1 MKFSAKH
8 LMNITLMAIAVGVV
22 VTAIKWPFKTA
33 FFPVIIG
40 VFLFFGAT
48 ADLLLSLFG
57 KKEGSKKEAAVDFQ
71 LSEDIDPAVATRRTL
86 VAFAWVLGF
95 FVLILFVGFTLS
107 VPLLVFLF
115 LKFQARE
122 KWGITLF
129 LTVSSLIFFF
139 GLFVWML
146 NIPFAEGWIIEGL
159 KGLWTG
165 K

>member
-1 MKFSAKH
+1 M
-8 LMNITLMAIAVGVV
+8 V
-22 VTAIKWPFKTA
+22 
-33 FFPVIIG
+33 G
-40 VFLFFGAT
+40 VFLFFGGCGRPPVKPVRKGEG
-48 ADLLLSLFG
+48 G
-57 KKEGSKKEAAVDFQ
+57 KKQAAVDFQ

-86 VAFAWVLGF
+86 LAFGWVLGF
-95 FVLILFVGFTLS
+95 FVLILLVGFTLS

-115 LKFQARE
+115 LKVQARE

-129 LTVSSLIFFF
+129 LTASSLVFFF

-159 KGLWTG
+159 KALLAG

>member
-1 MKFSAKH
+1 VKFSAKH
-8 LMNITLMAIAVGVV
+8 LMNLSLMAIAVGVV
-22 VTAIKWPFKTA
+22 ITAVKWPFKTA
-33 FFPVIIG
+33 FFPVMIG

-57 KKEGSKKEAAVDFQ
+57 KEEASQKQAAVDFS
-71 LSEDIDPAVATRRTL
+71 LSEDVDPAVATRRTL
-86 VAFAWVLGF
+86 IAFAWVLGF
-95 FVLILFVGFTLS
+95 FVLIILVGFTLA

-115 LKFQARE
+115 LKVQARE

-129 LTVSSLIFFF
+129 LTGSSLIFFF

-146 NIPFAEGWIIEGL
+146 NIPFTEGWIIEGL

>member
-1 MKFSAKH
+1 MTFSGKN
-8 LMNITLMAIAVGVV
+8 LMNVSMIAIAVWVV
-22 VTAIKWPFKTA
+22 ITAMKWPFKTA
-33 FFPVIIG
+33 FFPVLVG

-57 KKEGSKKEAAVDFQ
+57 KKEGSKKQAAVDFQ
-71 LSEDIDPAVATRRTL
+71 LSEDIDPVVATHRTL

-95 FVLILFVGFTLS
+95 FVLILLVGFTLS

-139 GLFVWML
+139 GLLVWML
-146 NIPFAEGWIIEGL
+146 NIPFADGWIVEGL
-159 KGLWTG
+159 KALSTG

>member
-1 MKFSAKH
+1 VKFSSKN
-8 LMNITLMAIAVGVV
+8 LMNLSLIAIAVWVV
-22 VTAIKWPFKTA
+22 ITAVRWPFKTA
-33 FFPVIIG
+33 FFPVLVG
-40 VFLFFGAT
+40 AFLFLGST
-48 ADLLLSLFG
+48 VDLLLSVFG
-57 KKEGSKKEAAVDFQ
+57 KEKADKKQAAVDFQ

-86 VAFAWVLGF
+86 VAFGWVLGF
-95 FVLILFVGFTLS
+95 FVLILLVGFTLS

-129 LTVSSLIFFF
+129 LTASSLIFFF

-146 NIPFAEGWIIEGL
+146 NIPFAEGWIIEGV
-159 KGLWTG
+159 KRLWIG

>member
-1 MKFSAKH
+1 MRHRAKH
-8 LMNITLMAIAVGVV
+8 LMNLCCVAIGVGVV
-22 VTAIKWPFKTA
+22 ITAMKWPFKTA
-33 FFPVIIG
+33 FFPVMIG

-48 ADLLLSLFG
+48 ADLLLSLFESEKASEKQG
-57 KKEGSKKEAAVDFQ
+57 AVDFS
-71 LSEDIDPAVATRRTL
+71 LSEDVDPAVAIRRTL
-86 VAFAWVLGF
+86 MAFGWVLGF
-95 FVLILFVGFTLS
+95 FVLILLVGFTLA

-115 LKFQARE
+115 LKVQARE

-129 LTVSSLIFFF
+129 LTASSLVFFF

-159 KGLWTG
+159 KALSTG